1 MSLTSCF
8 RVALLLP
15 LLWQFAA
22 GRPQTTARSTA
33 CNNSPSLCSRSYGNI
48 THLGAHDSPFV
59 SNSSNKFTSSGNQ
72 FYNSTTQ
79 LDAGVRLLSAQVHTA
94 NATGSELRLCH
105 TDCSLYDGGSLV
117 DWLSSIK
124 TWLDSNPNEV
134 VTILLVNSIDATTA
148 TLGADFVSSG
158 ISTYGY
164 QFPASGAPST
174 WPTLQS
180 LITANTRLVTFVA
193 SLTDSNTAAPYLLD
207 EFTYVWENPFTS
219 ISPSNFSCLP
229 DRPSSVAGSY
239 STAKSSG
246 RMFLMNH
253 FLDENEL
260 FGIQV
265 PNVDAASSTNSADAS
280 IVGSLGNAAQT
291 CSAAYGANPNFVLVD
306 WFNVGPAINAID
318 TLNGVTSP
326 VGRKNGRAQSP
337 WCLDSL
343 SPFLLAGYNASIR
356 SQLVRL
362 GARPFFCMAA
372 ALYLCLNASR
382 NHLDIEFVM
391 VTRVSRRYHFW

>member
-1 MSLTSCF
+1 MSIKSCF
-8 RVALLLP
+8 RATLLLP

-22 GRPQTTARSTA
+22 ARPQTATTSTA

-79 LDAGVRLLSAQVHTA
+79 LDAGVRLLTAQVHTA

-105 TDCSLYDGGSLV
+105 TDCSLLDAGSLV

-124 TWLDSNPNEV
+124 TWLDGNPNEV
-134 VTILLVNSIDATTA
+134 VTILLVNSIDATAT

-158 ISTYGY
+158 ISNYGY

-193 SLTDSNTAAPYLLD
+193 SLTGGNTAAPYLLD
-207 EFTYVWENPFTS
+207 EFTYVWENPYSVTS
-219 ISPSNFSCLP
+219 SANFSCLP
-229 DRPSSVAGSY
+229 DRPSSVQGSY

-253 FLDENEL
+253 FLDQNEL

-265 PNVDAASSTNSADAS
+265 PNVDASSSTNSPDTS

-291 CSAAYGANPNFVLVD
+291 CSAVYGSPPNFALVD
-306 WFNVGPAINAID
+306 WFNVGPAISTVD
-318 TLNGVTSP
+318 SLNGVVSP
-326 VGRKNGRAQSP
+326 VGRKNVTTAI
-337 WCLDSL
+337 L
-343 SPFLLAGYNASIR
+343 SQTFTGEGGEKRTSTIA
-356 SQLVRL
+356 LVV
-362 GARPFFCMAA
+362 GFAV
-372 ALYLCLNASR
+372 AL
-382 NHLDIEFVM
+382 IVG
-391 VTRVSRRYHFW
+391 WI